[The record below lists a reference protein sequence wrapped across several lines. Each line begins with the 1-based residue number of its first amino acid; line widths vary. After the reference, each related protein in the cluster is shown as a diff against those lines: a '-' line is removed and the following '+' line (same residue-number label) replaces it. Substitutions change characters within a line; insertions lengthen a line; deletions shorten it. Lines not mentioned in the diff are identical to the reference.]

1 MANKAEELATRL
13 ERGWQMIEQ
22 EKSPARKEKLT
33 DQWIAM
39 LRQYEEA
46 AEQSCAR

>member
-39 LRQYEEA
+39 LKQYEA
-46 AEQSCAR
+46 VAEHS